1 MAEHRRVT
9 DEDILAGFQSLHEA
23 IALGFAR
30 VDERFARIDD
40 RFALIDDR
48 FALIDDRFKAMDH
61 RFDALEARMLR
72 RFDDIDV
79 QFQEMNRRRRR

>member
-30 VDERFARIDD
+30 IDERFARIDE
-40 RFALIDDR
+40 RFALV
-48 FALIDDRFKAMDH
+48 DDRFKAMDH

-72 RFDDIDV
+72 RFDDIDA
-79 QFQEMNRRRRR
+79 QFQEMNRPRRR

>member
-1 MAEHRRVT
+1 MAERRHVT

-30 VDERFARIDD
+30 VDERFKEVD
-40 RFALIDDR
+40 R
-48 FALIDDRFKAMDH
+48 
-61 RFDALEARMLR
+61 RFDGLEARMLR

-79 QFQEMNRRRRR
+79 HFKEVDRRLKKLEERRPR